1 MSVYE
6 VGRILQPS
14 ANLVH
19 ALSADPEE
27 KRLTFQHFDTHN
39 LVVMTMAPH
48 NCDARLSNG
57 ADWPLDVIFD
67 AAYGIAALKAWGTPT
82 FREFLWN
89 YTRAMYHDNEDTGGD
104 ENGGG
109 DDTIRVTGIGTGQ
122 RKEMVV
128 GKRVMPNSP
137 LTFTTCFW
145 GYGCS
150 MPGRVS
156 VRPML

>member
-48 NCDARLSNG
+48 NCDARLLSNG
-57 ADWPLDVIFD
+57 AD
-67 AAYGIAALKAWGTPT
+67 
-82 FREFLWN
+82 
-89 YTRAMYHDNEDTGGD
+89 
-104 ENGGG
+104 
-109 DDTIRVTGIGTGQ
+109 
-122 RKEMVV
+122 
-128 GKRVMPNSP
+128 
-137 LTFTTCFW
+137 
-145 GYGCS
+145 
-150 MPGRVS
+150 
-156 VRPML
+156 